1 MKFPSLSVKR
11 RPVKKGA
18 FRTYF
23 ANIVRSKKHRA
34 STAAVPAVPEVD
46 GDVPNL
52 GIARAL
58 VVILIIHVVAI
69 AGIFAHSHWVET
81 PSRDEAAKASLVGL
95 EPKKALRDAATP
107 LPRVSEEAQTHLITS
122 GDTWDGIAEK
132 YGVSVENL
140 RRANANMDLSPQRR
154 LTIPAASVADA
165 QGDEGE
171 LPSDSTPA
179 APASTNNN
187 AVAAAP
193 HPALNDIRNSGEMV
207 ATTAAGNEVL
217 VRPGLKRPTEA
228 QRVAAATGGST
239 TEVRTPKGSTPA
251 ATTTVATEKT
261 PAKNSEKAATTFSNN
276 YTTKQGDTFWKI
288 AQSHKTSPEAI
299 MKANNIKD
307 AKKLKPGMTL
317 KVP

>member
-1 MKFPSLSVKR
+1 MKLPSLTVKR

-34 STAAVPAVPEVD
+34 STAAVPTMPEVD

-81 PSRDEAAKASLVGL
+81 PNRDEAAKAAMAGL

-107 LPRVSEEAQTHLITS
+107 LPRVSEEAQTHLITA

-132 YGVSVENL
+132 YGVSVEDL
-140 RRANANMDLSPQRR
+140 RHANANMDLSPQRR
-154 LTIPAASVADA
+154 LTIPPQQLAENP
-165 QGDEGE
+165 GDEGA
-171 LPSDSTPA
+171 LPGDSTPV
-179 APASTNNN
+179 TTTTT
-187 AVAAAP
+187 VAATP
-193 HPALNDIRNSGEMV
+193 HPALNDIRNGEMV
-207 ATTAAGNEVL
+207 PTTAAGNEVV
-217 VRPGLKRPTEA
+217 VRPALKRPTEA
-228 QRVAAATGGST
+228 QRLAAATGGT
-239 TEVRTPKGSTPA
+239 AEARPPKGSTPA
-251 ATTTVATEKT
+251 ATTTVATEKA
-261 PAKNSEKAATTFSNN
+261 PAKTTEKAATTFSNN

-288 AQSHKTSPEAI
+288 AQSHKTTPEAI

-317 KVP
+317 RVP